1 VHTLIMIWYAR
12 HGRPRQAVTARREAQ
27 PCYHAKT
34 EPAFEDMLTQLR
46 RTMIAARISA
56 GSSAHPTPE
65 QTQQVLAA
73 WHAAAA

>member
-1 VHTLIMIWYAR
+1 
-12 HGRPRQAVTARREAQ
+12 
-27 PCYHAKT
+27 
-34 EPAFEDMLTQLR
+34 MLTQLR